1 MSRATRLSAQ
11 GLFMAHSGR
20 ISPFEGVGFVRRS
33 GSAMRGSEIA
43 RCRASDD
50 PRRVIGCYVIALW
63 RSNIAHLRRSRDANL
78 YKGLCTVCGPAMR
91 PVSRWGTAGVPAP
104 RRRCRA
110 RPER

>member
-33 GSAMRGSEIA
+33 GSAMRRSEIA
-43 RCRASDD
+43 CCRASDD

-63 RSNIAHLRRSRDANL
+63 RTNIAHHLRRSRDATL
-78 YKGLCTVCGPAMR
+78 RQGTMQRRKGARFC
-91 PVSRWGTAGVPAP
+91 VSAVR
-104 RRRCRA
+104 
-110 RPER
+110 EI